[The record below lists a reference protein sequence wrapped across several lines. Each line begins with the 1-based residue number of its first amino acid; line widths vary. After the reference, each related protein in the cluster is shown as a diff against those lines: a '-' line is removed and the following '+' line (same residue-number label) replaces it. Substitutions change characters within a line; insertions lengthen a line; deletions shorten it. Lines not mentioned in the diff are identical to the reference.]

1 MKKGSHNINDDICGK
16 LFFNKYKPNKKL
28 GEGSFGQIY
37 SAFNVTNCEEYALKM
52 VNNTTTNNIYI
63 IYIIGKQRKRRTKP
77 FRRRSLLSL
86 LLKRM

>member
-52 VNNTTTNNIYI
+52 VNNTTNNNIHIQYN
-63 IYIIGKQRKRRTKP
+63 KHNRKTKKTEDKT
-77 FRRRSLLSL
+77 F
-86 LLKRM
+86 

>member
-52 VNNTTTNNIYI
+52 VNKTTNNIYI
-63 IYIIGKQRKRRTKP
+63 YIYIIGKQRKRRTKP

>member
-52 VNNTTTNNIYI
+52 VNTTTNNIYI
-63 IYIIGKQRKRRTKP
+63 YIYIHNRKTKKTEDKT
-77 FRRRSLLSL
+77 F
-86 LLKRM
+86 

>member
-52 VNNTTTNNIYI
+52 VNITITNNIYI
-63 IYIIGKQRKRRTKP
+63 YIYT
-77 FRRRSLLSL
+77 
-86 LLKRM
+86 

>member
-1 MKKGSHNINDDICGK
+1 MKKGPHLNDDISGK

-52 VNNTTTNNIYI
+52 VTI
-63 IYIIGKQRKRRTKP
+63 IYIYI
-77 FRRRSLLSL
+77 
-86 LLKRM
+86 